1 MLDDAINIYETFLN
15 GEDIRS
21 HLSLFKKK
29 YNENNSS
36 SRVFRRIK
44 LIGRL
49 FTDYQKNPDGLKRYV
64 TGYHL
69 YKLISMIATDEDL
82 NSMVKP
88 LRLPNA
94 LSKIFSFFDDNL
106 HLVHHFECIYDA
118 NHPMFY
124 SSIEQ
129 IIKAAKKAKN
139 KTTSEYFEQIKES
152 AYKHDNEYVY
162 AYASILREYKGR
174 KKK

>member
-1 MLDDAINIYETFLN
+1 
-15 GEDIRS
+15 
-21 HLSLFKKK
+21 
-29 YNENNSS
+29 
-36 SRVFRRIK
+36 
-44 LIGRL
+44 
-49 FTDYQKNPDGLKRYV
+49 
-64 TGYHL
+64 
-69 YKLISMIATDEDL
+69 MIATDEEL

-94 LSKIFSFFDDNL
+94 LSKIFSFFDDNS

-174 KKK
+174 KKKWKRFSFK